1 MELIWKYLKKNER
14 CKIERV
20 ADLSMGRRTNMA
32 VKLRAWPPARASM
45 IDQLRERSTF
55 KKWRYS
61 TRRLEMSE

>member
-1 MELIWKYLKKNER
+1 ME
-14 CKIERV
+14 CV

-61 TRRLEMSE
+61 TRRLEMLE